1 MTDTAAG
8 ETAPPAAAAQVKTP
22 KKKKAAP
29 RNNSAGPTLSEKILK
44 IVADCSD
51 RRGTSLPSIKKP
63 LRRSGVDVGRFRTQ
77 IKQSIRRNVN
87 KCSLVQNSGTG
98 SSGSLRIPKQ
108 GTKGNVGNTVK
119 SGAAKKPSV
128 KKTAG
133 KKVTAKK
140 SAAKKLPVKKLAA
153 KKSAAKKA
161 AGKKVTS
168 KKAATPKKSPA
179 KKAALPKKVPVKKA
193 KKPRVPR
200 AERHSRKFNHQAVFL
215 ENVIRDLVTN
225 TEHAKRKT
233 VTTMDV
239 VYALKRQHVLS
250 LDSVAKQ
257 IHPFYQTQRLF

>member
-8 ETAPPAAAAQVKTP
+8 ETAPPAASAQVKTP

-44 IVADCSD
+44 IVAYCSD
-51 RRGTSLPSIKKP
+51 HSGTSLPSIKKA
-63 LRRSGVDVGRFRTQ
+63 LGRSGVDVGKFRTQ

-87 KCSLVQNSGTG
+87 KGSLVQNSGTG
-98 SSGSLRIPKQ
+98 ASGSLRIPKQ
-108 GTKGNVGNTVK
+108 GTKGNVGKKVK

-128 KKTAG
+128 KKIAG

-153 KKSAAKKA
+153 KKSASKKA
-161 AGKKVTS
+161 AGKKVAS

-179 KKAALPKKVPVKKA
+179 KKAALPKKSPVKKA

-200 AERHSRKFNHQAVFL
+200 AERHSRKFNHQGARP
-215 ENVIRDLVTN
+215 N
-225 TEHAKRKT
+225 RK
-233 VTTMDV
+233 
-239 VYALKRQHVLS
+239 Q
-250 LDSVAKQ
+250 
-257 IHPFYQTQRLF
+257 QRLRKQPLERSETARETCRQLNPRALFRATHISQERADAPIK